1 MARLLFTSRKFG
13 SLADPL
19 PNEKFSDLSKLISR
33 PVAVMHQVHGDQVV
47 VIDAIEKTPTADALV
62 TSNKEIAL
70 AVRVAD
76 CLPLLMYSENVVA
89 AVHVG
94 RKGLVNKVAVN
105 ALNQMRKLGAEE
117 IQGVVGPHICGN
129 CYEVGPELCA
139 QVSADHP
146 ATAEKNNHL
155 NLYAGLVEQLVGVSL
170 TNLNLCTKE
179 LPDYFSYRGNAEIGR
194 QVGVISL

>member
-19 PNEKFSDLSKLISR
+19 SSENLSHLSTLIGK
-33 PVAVMHQVHGDQVV
+33 PIQVMQQVHGDEVV
-47 VIDAIEKTPTADALV
+47 VIDGPTQAPIADGLV
-62 TSNKEIAL
+62 TSSKEIAL

-76 CLPLLMYSENVVA
+76 CLPLLMYSEQVVA

-94 RKGLVNKVAVN
+94 RKGLVNKVAIN
-105 ALNQMRKLGAEE
+105 AVEQMRKLGAGE
-117 IQGVVGPHICGN
+117 IRGVVGPHICGE
-129 CYEVGPELCA
+129 CYEVGPDLYA
-139 QVSADHP
+139 QVGANHP
-146 ATAEKNNHL
+146 AAAKKSNYL
-155 NLYAGLVEQLVGVSL
+155 NLYAGLVEQLITL

-179 LPDYFSYRGNAEIGR
+179 LAYYFSHRASGEIGR

>member
-19 PNEKFSDLSKLISR
+19 PNVNLSDLSKLISR

-47 VIDAIEKTPTADALV
+47 VVGAITKTPTADALV

-105 ALNQMRKLGAEE
+105 AVNQMRKLGAEE
-117 IQGVVGPHICGN
+117 IQGVVGPHICGD
-129 CYEVGPELCA
+129 CYEVGPELYA

-146 ATAEKNNHL
+146 AAAAKSNHL
-155 NLYAGLVEQLVGVSL
+155 NLYAGLVEQLAGIAL
-170 TNLNLCTKE
+170 TNLDLCTKE

>member
-19 PNEKFSDLSKLISR
+19 PNEKFSGLSKLISR

-47 VIDAIEKTPTADALV
+47 VVDAITKTPTADALV

-70 AVRVAD
+70 AVRVSD

-105 ALNQMRKLGAEE
+105 AVNQMRKLGAEE
-117 IQGVVGPHICGN
+117 IQGVVGPHICGD
-129 CYEVGPELCA
+129 CYEVGTELYA

-146 ATAEKNNHL
+146 ATAAKNNHL
-155 NLYAGLVEQLVGVSL
+155 NLYAGLVEQLAGISL
-170 TNLNLCTKE
+170 ANLNLCTKE
-179 LPDYFSYRGNAEIGR
+179 LPDYFSYRGNDEIGR

>member
-19 PNEKFSDLSKLISR
+19 PNEKFSGLSKLISR

-129 CYEVGPELCA
+129 CYEVGPELYA

-146 ATAEKNNHL
+146 ATAEKSNHL
-155 NLYAGLVEQLVGVSL
+155 NLYAGLVEQLVGVAL

>member
-1 MARLLFTSRKFG
+1 MARLLFTSRTFG

-19 PNEKFSDLSKLISR
+19 PIEKISDLSKLIGR

-47 VIDAIEKTPTADALV
+47 VVDATPKTPTADALV

-105 ALNQMRKLGAEE
+105 AVNQMRKLGAKE

-129 CYEVGPELCA
+129 CYEVGPELYA
-139 QVSADHP
+139 QVRADHP
-146 ATAEKNNHL
+146 ATAAKNNHL
-155 NLYAGLVEQLVGVSL
+155 NLYAGLVEQLAGISL